1 MSDGLNEYFA
11 GKYDEAAE
19 ALMDLVR
26 IPSMAGGEG
35 PVATYLHDHMKA
47 FCDEI
52 GYIEITN
59 DIKNDVD
66 YATPVKDLQYG
77 DRPNVRAVQK
87 GSGGGKSLI
96 FNTHMDV
103 VPPSATQER
112 HFDPYI
118 EDGKV
123 YGRGTCDAKGQLV
136 TLWLVMEAIR
146 DLNLDLR
153 GDVIGHMVIEEEN
166 GGNGTIAMV
175 RTGETADAAIVLE
188 PSNFILYPQIRGAI
202 WFEATV
208 HGQSGHSGAPGGTV
222 SALLKALRAIELF
235 TAYHDVALAESR
247 GQYPLFDQFP
257 NPAPL
262 TIGELDAGDWPA
274 QAPQKAVFTGV
285 LGILPDRT
293 KEQVMADLN
302 NLIKDCDDEWL
313 ADHFE
318 IEFTYRHDA
327 CVLEP
332 EHPLVQTLKGA
343 AQECGHEGK
352 ISAMTASC
360 DAWWYANQL
369 GIPTCWFGGGDL
381 GVAHSNNEHIPV
393 AEMLTAAETLIRFI
407 KQWCA

>member
-1 MSDGLNEYFA
+1 MPDNLKDYFA

-19 ALMDLVR
+19 TLMDLVA

-35 PVATYLHDHMKA
+35 PVATYLHDNMKG

-52 GYIEITN
+52 GYVEITN
-59 DIKNDVD
+59 EIKNDVD
-66 YATPVKDLQYG
+66 YTTPVKDLEYG

-103 VPPSATQER
+103 VPPSSTQER
-112 HFDPYI
+112 PFDPYI

-123 YGRGTCDAKGQLV
+123 WGRGTCDAKGQLV
-136 TLWLVMEAIR
+136 TLWLVMQAIR
-146 DLNLDLR
+146 ELDLDLK

-166 GGNGTIAMV
+166 GGNGTIAMA

-188 PSNFILYPQIRGAI
+188 PSNFVLYPQIRGAV

-208 HGQSGHSGAPGGTV
+208 YGQSGHSGAPGGTV

-262 TIGELDAGDWPA
+262 TIGELHAGDWPA

-302 NLIKDCDDEWL
+302 NLIKDCDDQWL
-313 ADHFE
+313 AEHFE

-327 CVLEP
+327 CVLDP
-332 EHPLVQTLKGA
+332 EHPVVQTLKAA
-343 AQECGHEGK
+343 AQESGCEGK

-381 GVAHSNNEHIPV
+381 GVAHSNNEHMPV
-393 AEMLTAAETLIRFI
+393 GDMLTAAEALVRYIR
-407 KQWCA
+407 KWCG